1 MQQQTGILL
10 VNLGTPD
17 SPATSDVRRYLKE
30 FLLDP
35 RVIDIPAL
43 PRQLLVLGIIA
54 PFRAPKSAKSYK
66 AIWTEQGSPLMVYSQ
81 RAAELLQQALGNDYV
96 VRLAMRYQSP
106 SIASVLGEMQKMQ
119 LKKIR
124 VIPLFPQYASATTG
138 SVHQRVMEVV
148 ANWQTIPDIEFV
160 NSYPAHPL
168 VIETFAENG
177 ESQNPDNYD
186 HILFSFHGLPQRQLR
201 KADTGKHCLSSGSC
215 CESYGRHNQYCY
227 GAQCQLTARSIA
239 EKMGILRE
247 KYTVCYQSRLGKDP
261 WIQPYTS
268 SVLKELAK
276 AGKKR
281 ILVFSPAFVADCLE
295 TIFEIGTEYQ
305 EEYEEMGGEHVQL
318 VPSLNDHPRWIAALK
333 DLATAPL
340 EAIGAPANV

>member
-1 MQQQTGILL
+1 MQKQTGILL

-43 PRQLLVLGIIA
+43 PRQLLVRGIIA

-81 RAAELLQQALGNDYV
+81 RASELLQDALGNEYV

-106 SIASVLGEMQKMQ
+106 SIASVLGEMQKLQ

-148 ANWQTIPDIEFV
+148 SNWQTIPDIEFV

-177 ESQNPDNYD
+177 KAQNPEHYD

-201 KADTGKHCLSSGSC
+201 KADMGNHCLSSGSC
-215 CESYGRHNQYCY
+215 CENYGRHNQYCY

-239 EKMGILRE
+239 EKMGIPRE

-276 AGKKR
+276 VGKKR

-318 VPSLNDHPRWIAALK
+318 VPSLNDHPRWIEALK
-333 DLATAPL
+333 DLSTAPL
-340 EAIGAPANV
+340 EEIGAV